1 MAIFYHFVS
10 HQIFDRDI
18 WRVQVNACFASD
30 FAPLLIFAPL
40 ARSSSL
46 IGGDGWVQWLRSAAL
61 TQDQF

>member
-10 HQIFDRDI
+10 HQIVDRDI